1 MEKLAYL
8 GGNPIPKVEMPQDI
22 LKWPI
27 ITDEDKAA
35 IMDVVERNAFSG
47 TDITE
52 AFEKEFAEWLGAPYC
67 IATCNGT
74 FALFAAMFGVGLGA
88 GDEIICPSKTY
99 WASCLSAQLLGASVV
114 FANINPNTLGIDPAD
129 LERCLSP
136 RTKAIMV
143 VHYFAHPVDM
153 DPIMAF
159 AKKHNL
165 KVIEDVSH
173 AQGGMYKGRR
183 LGTIGDVGAMS
194 LMSGKSFAA
203 GELGALLT
211 SDVEIYER
219 ALAFTHYE
227 RNDLKHI
234 VHTDYLKPFVGLPLS
249 GLKGRVNQ
257 TCSAA
262 ARVQMKYYDER
273 TAEIRRCMNYFFDQL
288 EGLPGIHPVRVDES
302 EGSNMGGWYVP
313 CMTYHAEELGGLD
326 IHTFCAAVKAEIGLA
341 IRPSGNFPLHNHNL
355 FKKFDL
361 THIGKPTRIAFTDR
375 DVRETDAGLTPTEE
389 VKMISVP
396 WFKKFYPEYID
407 YVAAG
412 YKKVALNA
420 KQLIGEQ
427 AEKNTEGYWFGTAN
441 EKMKDN

>member
-8 GGNPIPKVEMPQDI
+8 GGEKIKKVEAPSDI
-22 LKWPI
+22 YKWPI

-35 IMDVVERNAFSG
+35 IMDVVERNAYSK

-52 AFEKEFAEWLGAPYC
+52 AFEKEFAEWLGAKHC
-67 IATCNGT
+67 IAACNGT
-74 FALFAAMFGVGLGA
+74 MALFAAMFGVGLGA
-88 GDEIICPSKTY
+88 GDEIICTTKTY
-99 WASCLSAQLLGASVV
+99 WASCLSSQLLGASVV
-114 FANINPNTLGIDPAD
+114 FANIDPETLSIDPKD

-143 VHYFAHPVDM
+143 VHYMAYPADM
-153 DPIMAF
+153 DPIMEF

-173 AQGGMYKGRR
+173 AQGGFYKGRR

-203 GELGALLT
+203 GELGALVT
-211 SDVEIYER
+211 DNVEIYER

-234 VHTDYLKPFVGLPLS
+234 KETEYLKPFVGLPLS

-262 ARVQMKYYDER
+262 ARVQLKYYDER
-273 TAEIRRCMNYFFDQL
+273 TAEIRRAMNYFFDQL

-302 EGSNMGGWYVP
+302 TGSNMAGWYIP
-313 CMTYHAEELGGLD
+313 AITYHAEELGGLD
-326 IHTFCAAVKAEIGLA
+326 VNVFCAAVRAEIG
-341 IRPSGNFPLHNHNL
+341 IHISIGGNFPLHNHKM
-355 FKKFDL
+355 FKDFDL
-361 THIGKPTRIAFTDR
+361 TNIGKPTRIAFADR
-375 DVRETDAGLTPTEE
+375 DVRETDSALEPSEKVMMLG
-389 VKMISVP
+389 VP
-396 WFKKFYPEYID
+396 WFKKLYPEFID
-407 YVAAG
+407 YIAAG
-412 YKKVALNA
+412 FKKVALNA
-420 KQLIGEQ
+420 DQLLDQ
-427 AEKNTEGYWFGTAN
+427 TAEKKSSGRWYGTEN
-441 EKMKDN
+441 

>member
-8 GGNPIPKVEMPQDI
+8 GGEKIKKVEAPSDI
-22 LKWPI
+22 YKWPI

-35 IMDVVERNAFSG
+35 IMDVVERNAYSK

-52 AFEKEFAEWLGAPYC
+52 AFEKEFAEWLGAKHC
-67 IATCNGT
+67 IAACNGT
-74 FALFAAMFGVGLGA
+74 MALFAAMFGVGLGA
-88 GDEIICPSKTY
+88 GDEIICTTKTY
-99 WASCLSAQLLGASVV
+99 WASCLSSQLLGASVV
-114 FANINPNTLGIDPAD
+114 FANIDPETLSIDPKD

-143 VHYFAHPVDM
+143 VHYMAYPADM
-153 DPIMAF
+153 DPIMEF

-173 AQGGMYKGRR
+173 AQGGFYKGRR

-203 GELGALLT
+203 GELGALVT
-211 SDVEIYER
+211 DNVEIYER

-234 VHTDYLKPFVGLPLS
+234 KETEYLKPFVGLPLS

-262 ARVQMKYYDER
+262 ARVQLKYYDER
-273 TAEIRRCMNYFFDQL
+273 TAEIRRAMNYFFDQL

-302 EGSNMGGWYVP
+302 TGSNMAGWYIP
-313 CMTYHAEELGGLD
+313 AITYRAEELGGLD
-326 IHTFCAAVKAEIGLA
+326 VNVFCAAVRAEIG
-341 IRPSGNFPLHNHNL
+341 IHISIGGNFPLHNHKM
-355 FKKFDL
+355 FKDFDL
-361 THIGKPTRIAFTDR
+361 TNIGKPTRIAFADR
-375 DVRETDAGLTPTEE
+375 DVRETDSALEPSEKVMMLG
-389 VKMISVP
+389 VP

-407 YVAAG
+407 YIAAG
-412 YKKVALNA
+412 FKKVVLNA
-420 KQLIGEQ
+420 DQLLDQ
-427 AEKNTEGYWFGTAN
+427 TAEKKSSGRWYGTEN
-441 EKMKDN
+441 